1 MAELIV
7 VDDEPDL
14 RLMLAESLGAAGH
27 EVRCAADGL
36 ELRRLLTDAPTD
48 LVVLDVGLPG
58 EDGFAV
64 ARWLPWAVFGWVA
77 ALRSVALE
85 MRTSAAT
92 SSASPTGRK
101 PQRTAR
107 TSGRFPNRT

>member
-14 RLMLAESLGAAGH
+14 RLMLAELLGAAGH

-36 ELRRLLTDAPTD
+36 ELRRLLTDAPAD

-58 EDGFAV
+58 RGRIRRRPLA
-64 ARWLPWAVFGWVA
+64 AR
-77 ALRSVALE
+77 
-85 MRTSAAT
+85 
-92 SSASPTGRK
+92 AS
-101 PQRTAR
+101 
-107 TSGRFPNRT
+107 

>member
-1 MAELIV
+1 MGSLARWIEQPKGRAAMAELIV

-36 ELRRLLTDAPTD
+36 ELRRLLTDAPAD

-58 EDGFAV
+58 EDRIRRRPMA
-64 ARWLPWAVFGWVA
+64 AR
-77 ALRSVALE
+77 
-85 MRTSAAT
+85 
-92 SSASPTGRK
+92 AS
-101 PQRTAR
+101 
-107 TSGRFPNRT
+107 